1 MVRLLRRVPLT
12 LVDSHNALWDAIL
25 ATEPIHQLII
35 RKSVMKRWCIRLS
48 VLSIVAALG
57 CIAIAEAKKT
67 STDPAMESIAAN
79 DTVPH
84 PGQVANQAQAFDAA
98 AAREEQNNNRQNL
111 ASDSGD
117 TLPAAAAPAAESTTV
132 PRRDPFGLGA
142 PLATPPV
149 AERTQSTQRATQN
162 RYENEPESAGNR
174 YAPAAPIAAP
184 ATLPARARHAEPLH
198 SADDTNQR
206 YRDLQN
212 PVTRYDSPKATEL
225 DRSNRGQSVDRANP
239 PEAER
244 YARANPQAGNRFSD
258 QAANATAP
266 GLTGGGHP
274 GGRHLEGPQ
283 GPKVVLE
290 KIVPEE
296 IQVGKPTTF
305 DLKVVNSGTVAAYDV
320 QVHDIVP
327 KGTHLLGTK
336 PESDSSNGGTLRWSL
351 GTLEPGSEKYIEVK
365 LMPDTEGEIGSVAS
379 VVFATRASGRTL
391 ATKPELKIDISNS
404 GQVMIGDQISVEI
417 TIANLGTGV
426 ARDIVIFDSLPPEI
440 RHPAGSDLEF
450 AVGDL
455 KPKETRKIE
464 LVATAARAGVVRNV
478 LSARG
483 DGHLVAEGTMQF
495 EVIAP
500 QLAVSIKGPR
510 RRYLERQAT
519 YTVQVAN
526 PGTATAEEIELVS
539 RLPRALKFV
548 SANNAGHYD
557 AATHAVYWSLA
568 ELPEGEQGS
577 VKLVTLPTESGDHT
591 LRVES
596 TAQGD
601 LSDSSEETVR
611 VEGLSALFFEVVDVE
626 DPVEVGG
633 DTAYEIRVLNQGTKV
648 ASNIIVTAMLPPD
661 LKPLSTDG
669 PTHGRIQGNQVV
681 FEPLPRL
688 VPKADTTYTVHARG
702 IQPGDQ
708 RVKVQ
713 IQSDDLRRPV
723 TKEESTRV
731 YADQ

>member
-1 MVRLLRRVPLT
+1 MVRLLRWVPLSI
-12 LVDSHNALWDAIL
+12 VDSHNALWDAIL
-25 ATEPIHQLII
+25 ATKPIHQLII

-48 VLSIVAALG
+48 VLSTVAALG

-67 STDPAMESIAAN
+67 STDPAIESIAAN
-79 DTVPH
+79 DAVPH
-84 PGQVANQAQAFDAA
+84 PGPVANQAQAFEAA
-98 AAREEQNNNRQNL
+98 AAREEQDKNRQHS
-111 ASDSGD
+111 ARKSGD
-117 TLPAAAAPAAESTTV
+117 TLPAAAAESTTV

-142 PLATPPV
+142 PPATAPV
-149 AERTQSTQRATQN
+149 AEPKQPSERATQN
-162 RYENEPESAGNR
+162 RYENEPAPGGNR
-174 YAPAAPIAAP
+174 YAPQAPIAAP
-184 ATLPARARHAEPLH
+184 AALPARARHAEPLNP
-198 SADDTNQR
+198 ADNTDQR
-206 YRDLQN
+206 YRDPQN
-212 PVTRYDSPKATEL
+212 LATRNTSPKAPEF
-225 DRSNRGQSVDRANP
+225 DRPNRDQSVDRANP
-239 PEAER
+239 PAAER
-244 YARANPQAGNRFSD
+244 YARQTTLGNRFSG

-305 DLKVVNSGTVAAYDV
+305 DLKVVNSGTVTAHDV
-320 QVHDIVP
+320 QVHDVVP

-336 PESDSSNGGTLRWSL
+336 PEADSSNGGTLRWSL
-351 GTLEPGSEKYIEVK
+351 GTLEPGEEKYIEVK

-379 VVFATRASGRTL
+379 VIFATKASGRTL
-391 ATKPELKIDISNS
+391 ATKPELKIDVSNS
-404 GQVMIGDQISVEI
+404 GQVMIGDQISVGI
-417 TIANLGTGV
+417 TISNLGTGI
-426 ARDIVIFDSLPPEI
+426 ARDIVLFDTLPPEI

-455 KPKETRKIE
+455 NPKETRKIE
-464 LVATAARAGVVRNV
+464 LAVTAARAGVVRNV

-483 DGHLVAEGTMQF
+483 DGHLVAEATMKF

-526 PGTATAEEIELVS
+526 PGTATAENIELVS

-557 AATHAVYWSLA
+557 ASTHAVYWSLA
-568 ELPEGEQGS
+568 ELPEGEQGN

-648 ASNIIVTAMLPPD
+648 ASNIVVTAMLPPD

-669 PTHGRIQGNQVV
+669 PTHGRIHGNQVV

-702 IQPGDQ
+702 VEPGDQ
-708 RVKVQ
+708 RVQVQ
-713 IQSDDLRRPV
+713 IQSDDLKRPV